1 MRSAASFLLA
11 LGLAAAG
18 WAIEPRAPEKAP
30 TFFYHVAGDEPGPW
44 PEIFSSLGLAPGA
57 AGADGI
63 FVLRTGAADLEAQWR
78 ERVAQGALLVLEG
91 DSGIAAAFGFRP
103 AERRVPVRN
112 VVDRHAPKL
121 GIIWERQLELPVFET
136 PPGATIFAKE
146 RWSGA
151 PLLAGVR
158 LGAGGVLWLA
168 VTPGEHGHERFP
180 YLFHAL
186 GELGFSPP
194 FRSRRLWAFLDP
206 PYRSRV
212 DLDYF
217 ARRWRR
223 AGIAALQ
230 VAAWHYFE
238 PEPERDAW
246 LGRLIEAC
254 HRQAIQVY
262 AWLELPHVSEAFW
275 NAHPEWR
282 EKTAV
287 LQDAFLDWRKLMNLA
302 NPDCRRAVAAGIHQ
316 LIDRFD
322 WDGVNLAELY
332 FESLEGHANPARFT
346 PMNDDIRREFR
357 GLAGFDPL
365 ELFQAGSPRHFEK
378 NAAGLRQFLEFR
390 AQLARRMQEEWIAE
404 IERAR
409 RRKPHLD
416 LVLTHVDDRFDTR
429 MKDLIGADAAA
440 LLPLLDRH
448 SFTFLIEDPATIW
461 HLGPKRY
468 PEIATRYEPLT
479 PHAEK
484 LAIDINIVER
494 YQDVYPT
501 RQQTGIELYQQ
512 VHLASKAF
520 ARVALYAEHSI
531 LAADLGLLPSA
542 AGAVERVARVEDK
555 LAVESRFGVGVPWRG
570 PAKVDGR
577 LWPVACDEAVWLPGG
592 AHAIQPT
599 RERPPVRLLDLNA
612 ELKAAGATESGLEFA
627 YESASRAIAVLEARP
642 ARVEIDGEAAEV
654 RLVEAGGRYVLFL
667 PRGQHLVSIEA
678 AASRAAD

>member
-1 MRSAASFLLA
+1 MA
-11 LGLAAAG
+11 LGLAAAAG
-18 WAIEPRAPEKAP
+18 AIEPRAPAPSP

-44 PEIFSSLGLAPGA
+44 PEIFSSLGLSPGA
-57 AGADGI
+57 AGAEGI
-63 FVLRTGAADLEAQWR
+63 FVMRTGEANLEPQWR
-78 ERVAQGALLVLEG
+78 ERVQQGALLVLEG

-103 AERRVPVRN
+103 TERRVPTRN
-112 VVDRHAPKL
+112 VVDRHAPQL

-136 PPGATIFAKE
+136 PPGATVFAKE

-151 PLLAGVR
+151 PLAAGFR
-158 LGAGGVLWLA
+158 HGAGGVLWLA

-194 FRSRRLWAFLDP
+194 FRSRRLWAFFDP

-217 ARRWRR
+217 AQRWRR
-223 AGIAALQ
+223 AGIAALH
-230 VAAWHYFE
+230 VSAWHYFE
-238 PEPERDAW
+238 PDAERDAW
-246 LGRLIEAC
+246 LRRLIEAC
-254 HRQAIQVY
+254 HRQAIQIY

-275 NAHPEWR
+275 NAHPQWR

-302 NPDCRRAVAAGIHQ
+302 NRDCHAAVAAGIQQ

-332 FESLEGHANPARFT
+332 FESLEGHSNPARFT
-346 PMNDDIRREFR
+346 PMNEDVRREFQA
-357 GLAGFDPL
+357 LAGFDPL

-378 NAAGLRQFLEFR
+378 NAAGLRQFLDFR
-390 AQLARRMQEEWIAE
+390 AQLARRMQEEWIEE

-429 MKDLIGADAAA
+429 MRDLIGADAAA

-448 SFTFLIEDPATIW
+448 NFTFLIEDPATVW

-512 VHLASKAF
+512 LHLASKAF

-531 LAADLGLLPSA
+531 LRADLPLLPSA
-542 AGAVERVARVEDK
+542 ASAVGRVARVEDK

-577 LWPVACDEAVWLPGG
+577 LWPAACDEAVWLPGG
-592 AHAIQPT
+592 AHAIQPAQ
-599 RERPPVRLLDLNA
+599 EAPPLRLLDLNA
-612 ELKAAGATESGLEFA
+612 ELKTAAVTEHGIEFA
-627 YESASRAIAVLEARP
+627 YESASRAMAVLDTLP
-642 ARVEIDGEAAEV
+642 GRVEIDGQVADV
-654 RLVEAGGRYVLFL
+654 RTVEAGGRYVLLL
-667 PRGQHLVSIEA
+667 PRGQHVVGVEA
-678 AASRAAD
+678 APRAVARAGAD